1 MSGIKE
7 ESSVAVAPRKKLS
20 CTSYFDALMFCYSP
34 VHQLQ
39 QYYRAGQLDNCSGKW
54 SGLVDCLTLKT
65 KRSSEVEEIL
75 EAREKEKFHIWSFRT
90 PEEAASNWEE
100 LFGHLDEVE

>member
-1 MSGIKE
+1 MWVLIIPVYHSMDVLFSLFE
-7 ESSVAVAPRKKLS
+7 M
-20 CTSYFDALMFCYSP
+20 LMIW
-34 VHQLQ
+34 LQ
-39 QYYRAGQLDNCSGKW
+39 
-54 SGLVDCLTLKT
+54 
-65 KRSSEVEEIL
+65 EIL